1 MRRQRSQADAAR
13 AMVPPGSLSPRS
25 AELARAA
32 QPLSEPRRST
42 AALPPTGGQLHL
54 HFHGLDAEDVAAILN
69 RQDDP

>member
-1 MRRQRSQADAAR
+1 
-13 AMVPPGSLSPRS
+13 
-25 AELARAA
+25 LARAA
-32 QPLSEPRRST
+32 QPLAEPRRST